1 MSTILVAA
9 VLVGIVAAACFLI
22 VRLDKK
28 QKRTAMNQLLH
39 AFHKAGSEHNLTFSS
54 QEILKD
60 SIIGLDGVH
69 RKLLVLERTPHNVF
83 NSFVIDLN
91 EVRSCLVKK
100 EYGTSRGGDQ
110 EGPKPAQYLQTIA
123 LHFKLADG
131 PTADVF
137 FYKHFENN
145 IYQMAELESKAKH
158 WEAILT
164 KMLAPMKKAA

>member
-9 VLVGIVAAACFLI
+9 VLVGIVAAICFL
-22 VRLDKK
+22 VVSLDKK
-28 QKRTAMNQLLH
+28 QKRSAMNQLLF

-54 QEILKD
+54 QEMLND
-60 SIIGLDGVH
+60 SIIGLDGVR
-69 RKLLVLERTPHNVF
+69 RKLLVLERTAHGVF

-91 EVRSCLVKK
+91 EVKSCLVKK
-100 EYGTSRGGDQ
+100 EYGTTGGNQ
-110 EGPKPAQYLQTIA
+110 EGARPEQYLQTIT
-123 LHFKLADG
+123 LHFKLADE
-131 PTADVF
+131 PPADVF

-164 KMLAPMKKAA
+164 KMVTPMKKAA